1 MAGTAMLLITGT
13 ASTDTVAQT
22 TPAPAARAAGQTQ
35 DYVQLRAQY
44 EKTAAAGDAKA
55 MYNLG
60 LLYRDGLGVAQDYA
74 QAGRWFA
81 KSVAAANAKARERE
95 ADLLKRRGPTPE
107 RLEAG
112 GSGDAAET
120 PVWVPDWPLRGAE

>member
-1 MAGTAMLLITGT
+1 MLLITAI
-13 ASTDTVAQT
+13 ASTDTAAQT
-22 TPAPAARAAGQTQ
+22 TPAPAARATAQTHN
-35 DYVQLRAQY
+35 YAQLRAHY
-44 EKTAAAGDAKA
+44 EKAATAGDAKA

-60 LLYRDGLGVAQDYA
+60 LLYRDGLGVPQDYA

-95 ADLLKRRGPTPE
+95 ADLLSRRGVATE
-107 RLEAG
+107 KMEAG

-120 PVWVPDWPLRGAE
+120 PVWSPDWPLRKSE

>member
-1 MAGTAMLLITGT
+1 MLLITGT

-22 TPAPAARAAGQTQ
+22 APAPAARAAGQTQ
-35 DYVQLRAQY
+35 NYVQLRAQY
-44 EKTAAAGDAKA
+44 EKAAAAGDAKA

-60 LLYRDGLGVAQDYA
+60 LVYRDGLGVAQDYA
-74 QAGRWFA
+74 QARRWFE

-95 ADLLKRRGPTPE
+95 ADLLSRRGVATE
-107 RLEAG
+107 KMEAG

-120 PVWVPDWPLRGAE
+120 PVWSPDWPLRKSE